1 MSEESSE
8 PLAEPHE
15 FRAQILA
22 EYPDDFARFR
32 DVLATLE
39 HAIGSQ
45 ESVQLST
52 ELHRAMDMIMLQA
65 YKSLCSVYVLVV
77 RAHFEDAAT
86 ICRRLMELAAQA
98 GYIVEIEED
107 AEQNR
112 RAGGYLASLWE
123 AAPPQLKDALPAD
136 YRAAWEKYHRDHQHL
151 LKGKWRTWR
160 PSFKEIFSRL
170 DKSDVYDEDYAF
182 LSGVTH
188 GSPPNL
194 IFDYRGPVVQVR
206 PHRHVPIMLKFSSRY
221 GLAIMTLWN
230 QLFAAIEVDRLDE
243 LVRANS

>member
-39 HAIGSQ
+39 PAIGSQ

-65 YKSLCSVYVLVV
+65 YKSLCSVYVLLV

-160 PSFKEIFSRL
+160 PSFKETALFEAPPRPKKRVSI
-170 DKSDVYDEDYAF
+170 
-182 LSGVTH
+182 SGGHFTLH
-188 GSPPNL
+188 S
-194 IFDYRGPVVQVR
+194 QTTA
-206 PHRHVPIMLKFSSRY
+206 VPE
-221 GLAIMTLWN
+221 GLW
-230 QLFAAIEVDRLDE
+230 QCERQRKV
-243 LVRANS
+243 

>member
-123 AAPPQLKDALPAD
+123 AAPPQL
-136 YRAAWEKYHRDHQHL
+136 
-151 LKGKWRTWR
+151 
-160 PSFKEIFSRL
+160 
-170 DKSDVYDEDYAF
+170 
-182 LSGVTH
+182 
-188 GSPPNL
+188 
-194 IFDYRGPVVQVR
+194 
-206 PHRHVPIMLKFSSRY
+206 
-221 GLAIMTLWN
+221 
-230 QLFAAIEVDRLDE
+230 
-243 LVRANS
+243 RANGGPGVRHSRRSLAASIRVTSTTKTTRSCPESRTEARPILSLTTAAPLCRCARIVMCQ